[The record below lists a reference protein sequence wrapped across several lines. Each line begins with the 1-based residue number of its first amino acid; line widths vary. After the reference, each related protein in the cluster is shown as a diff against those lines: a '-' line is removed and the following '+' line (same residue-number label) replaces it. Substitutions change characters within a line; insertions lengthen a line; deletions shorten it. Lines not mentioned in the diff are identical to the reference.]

1 MPSPQENAVETY
13 IRYQVLDQNEQPKD
27 VSGATVKQLVFGRPN
42 KTTFSV
48 NAGFFTN
55 GADGILQY
63 ITVDG
68 DLVPYGRYQVQA
80 YLVMPGFNGMTE
92 VQSFPVLKNIP

>member
-1 MPSPQENAVETY
+1 MPNPQENAIETH
-13 IRYQVLDQNEQPKD
+13 IRYQVLDEAGLPKD
-27 VSGATVKQLVFGRPN
+27 IGGATVKQLIFGRPN
-42 KTTFSV
+42 KTTFTV
-48 NAGFFTN
+48 NATLFTN

-80 YLVMPGFNGMTE
+80 NLVMPGFNGRTGIAT
-92 VQSFPVLKNIP
+92 FPVQKNIP

>member
-1 MPSPQENAVETY
+1 MPNPQEGAIDTY
-13 IRYQVLDQNEQPKD
+13 IRYQVLDEAGLPKD
-27 VSGATVKQLVFGRPN
+27 IGGATVKQLIFGRPN
-42 KTTFSV
+42 KTTFIV
-48 NAGFFTN
+48 DATLFTN

-80 YLVMPGFNGMTE
+80 NLRMPGFNGPTG
-92 VQSFPVLKNIP
+92 VATFPVLKNIP